1 MPFLLPVIIK
11 FIIIQMPIVKHI
23 NKNIIPRL
31 PFEVTSFTAYL
42 CDICKFQWYL
52 NIMEQFFPSLYA
64 IFMNSYASCFKEY
77 RTYIPHII
85 ISLIKYN
92 TCVWPV
98 SCFTTIIL
106 SHYMYPKASITLPKT
121 NLSPCQCILL
131 LHSTSKRGK
140 SSFHGVLIFFI
151 KLFW

>member
-1 MPFLLPVIIK
+1 MVDLLEN
-11 FIIIQMPIVKHI
+11 HI
-23 NKNIIPRL
+23 L
-31 PFEVTSFTAYL
+31 EL
-42 CDICKFQWYL
+42 ECDVCKFQWYL
-52 NIMEQFFPSLYA
+52 KIKEHFFGVYMSFVWIHILLVSKN
-64 IFMNSYASCFKEY
+64 F

-106 SHYMYPKASITLPKT
+106 SHYTYPKAPITLPKT
-121 NLSPCQCILL
+121 NLLPCQCILV
-131 LHSTSKRGK
+131 LHSTSKGGK
-140 SSFHGVLIFFI
+140 PSFYGVIIFFI